1 MRERETDTF
10 MKVIVTDTVI
20 LVILEHMLFNS
31 QKPIYY
37 EIAVKNTLQNATSTT
52 TKSTLVDKDNF
63 STKKN
68 TYAIIQN

>member
-1 MRERETDTF
+1 

-37 EIAVKNTLQNATSTT
+37 EIAVKNTLQNATST
-52 TKSTLVDKDNF
+52 KSTLVDKDNS

-68 TYAIIQN
+68 TYAIVQN